1 MTEFNKGW
9 WNCFITFTNEINID
23 ESAIINILKG
33 AGVDY
38 QEINTIIEEE
48 EDTLKQNIIEVL
60 IKYQSK
66 LISE

>member
-9 WNCFITFTNEINID
+9 WNCFITFTKEINME

-38 QEINTIIEEE
+38 QEIDTIIEEE
-48 EDTLKQNIIEVL
+48 DTLEQNIIEIL
-60 IKYQSK
+60 IKYQSQ
-66 LISE
+66 LTCE